1 MTFVL
6 GLKEE
11 MIWTCRDQGTRP
23 FDRMRERQEQQRWL
37 STTCVSEAASR
48 PMSKC
53 CRAAKT
59 MSRQVGLQPDHGG
72 LRVMDFV
79 RCGGSRL

>member
-11 MIWTCRDQGTRP
+11 MIWTCRDQGPRP
-23 FDRMRERQEQQRWL
+23 FYRMRECQEQQRWL
-37 STTCVSEAASR
+37 STTCVSETAGR
-48 PMSKC
+48 PKSKC
-53 CRAAKT
+53 CRAVKI
-59 MSRQVGLQPDHGG
+59 MSRQVGLQPDHRG

-79 RCGGSRL
+79 RCGGLRL